1 MREKLEYAG
10 GIAILLLGI
19 AGLWLVPATV
29 VFANRYPWSTEDEFL
44 SNLRYFYF
52 LQPSP
57 ELEEKR
63 KEIETYEVTVT
74 LTVKV
79 EIQAFDKEA
88 AIERALK
95 HRSKIL
101 RSHIYPR
108 KIVTVDAEEQQ

>member
-1 MREKLEYAG
+1 MREKLECAG

-19 AGLWLVPATV
+19 ASLWLVPATV
-29 VFANRYPWSTEDEFL
+29 VFATRYPWSTEDELL

-52 LQPSP
+52 LQLSP

-74 LTVKV
+74 LTVKLEV
-79 EIQAFDKEA
+79 QAFDKEA

-95 HRSKIL
+95 HRSSIL
-101 RSHIYPR
+101 SSYKYRR
-108 KIVTVDAEEQQ
+108 RIVTVDAEEQQ